1 MSGDSVG
8 EWLFTP
14 RDNPR
19 RTARDD
25 RNAHSDDES
34 HRVTPGQRTEDFRLR
49 RNEGGHYGNSESH
62 RQTHGQHTEEL
73 QPHQHEARDGR
84 GRPKRHSLSSDEIP
98 PSHNWVRSDQDR
110 TRYFVHIANENRTL
124 IHNLLQAQ
132 NHLGER
138 LRKSRT
144 SATLHI
150 KPSSFSHHMYPKLP
164 PAARVQ
170 VVPLDSLDV
179 ADGLRAN
186 GVPEQD
192 IVVLNM
198 ANEQTPGGW
207 YLSGAGAQEEALCR
221 RTSLYLTIGPE
232 HGFHPIQQPGAIFS
246 PDVLVMRKSDE
257 LDCTLLLH
265 NQMWWTSVISVAAV
279 FRPPVS
285 FFGNDFARMEDKEDM
300 RNRIRTLFRVI
311 AWSGKRNLILS
322 ALGCGAFRNPPEA
335 VAKLFKEVL
344 QGDEFCGRFQGIW
357 FAILDRKG
365 SRNFDAFKKVFDKLV
380 V

>member
-1 MSGDSVG
+1 MSEASVG
-8 EWLFTP
+8 KWLFTP
-14 RDNPR
+14 RNDPWR
-19 RTARDD
+19 AARDD
-25 RNAHSDDES
+25 RTTYSDD
-34 HRVTPGQRTEDFRLR
+34 
-49 RNEGGHYGNSESH
+49 ESH

-73 QPHQHEARDGR
+73 QPRQHEARDGR
-84 GRPKRHSLSSDEIP
+84 GRLERRSLSSDVIP
-98 PSHNWVRSDQDR
+98 PSHNWVRSDQGR
-110 TRYFVHIANENRTL
+110 TRHFVHIANENRTL

-138 LRKSRT
+138 LRRSRT
-144 SATLHI
+144 SATLHV
-150 KPSSFSHHMYPKLP
+150 KPPPFSRHIYSKLP

-170 VVPLDSLDV
+170 VVPFDSLDI

-186 GVPEQD
+186 GVPEPD

-198 ANEQTPGGW
+198 ANEHTPGGW

-232 HGFHPIQQPGAIFS
+232 HGFHPIGQPGAIFS
-246 PDVLVMRKSDE
+246 PEVLVMRKSDE
-257 LDCTLLLH
+257 LDCAPLPPE
-265 NQMWWTSVISVAAV
+265 QMWWTSVISVAAV
-279 FRPPVS
+279 FKPPVS

-300 RNRIRTLFRVI
+300 RHRIQSLFRVI
-311 AWSGKRNLILS
+311 VWSGKRNLILS

-344 QGDEFCGRFQGIW
+344 QEDEFCGRFQGVW

>member
-1 MSGDSVG
+1 MSGVSVAKY
-8 EWLFTP
+8 LFTP
-14 RDNPR
+14 RNDPWR
-19 RTARDD
+19 AARDD
-25 RNAHSDDES
+25 RTTYSDD
-34 HRVTPGQRTEDFRLR
+34 
-49 RNEGGHYGNSESH
+49 ESH

-73 QPHQHEARDGR
+73 QPRQHEARDGR
-84 GRPKRHSLSSDEIP
+84 ERLQSRSLSSDEIP
-98 PSHNWVRSDQDR
+98 PSHNWVRSDQGR
-110 TRYFVHIANENRTL
+110 TRHFVHIANENRTL

-138 LRKSRT
+138 LRRSRT
-144 SATLHI
+144 SATLHV
-150 KPSSFSHHMYPKLP
+150 KPPPFSRHIYSKLP

-179 ADGLRAN
+179 ADGLRAD
-186 GVPEQD
+186 GVPEPD

-198 ANEQTPGGW
+198 ANEHTPGGW

-232 HGFHPIQQPGAIFS
+232 HGFHPIGQPGAIFS
-246 PDVLVMRKSDE
+246 PEVLVMRKSDKR
-257 LDCTLLLH
+257 DCALLPPD
-265 NQMWWTSVISVAAV
+265 QMWWTSVISVAAV
-279 FRPPVS
+279 FKPPVS

-300 RNRIRTLFRVI
+300 RNRIQSLFRVI
-311 AWSGKRNLILS
+311 VWSGKRNLILS
-322 ALGCGAFRNPPEA
+322 ALGCGAFKNPPEA

-344 QGDEFCGRFQGIW
+344 QEDEFCGRFQGVW